1 MYPHNHT
8 EESGVSSVSQMKKWR
23 LKEVVI
29 WPKVIHLL
37 SVYLEI
43 IRTNRGLCLEA

>member
-8 EESGVSSVSQMKKWR
+8 EESGVSSVSQMKKLG

-29 WPKVIHLL
+29 GPRSFIY
-37 SVYLEI
+37 YLYI
-43 IRTNRGLCLEA
+43 